1 MRILV
6 VGDSYMS
13 ADAFAKVFGERLAP
27 AHDLRYIAI
36 DEQAHAGSPTPSE
49 QLLSEYVGS
58 PEQLIA
64 EVGTDDDVLV
74 VHGAPVTAEVV
85 DAAPALRLICCARG
99 GPVNVDIS
107 AATDRG
113 IPVATTPGKNA
124 DAVAELTI
132 AFIIM
137 LARRVDHAQADL
149 ATNGSLRTA
158 FDGARYYGTNVSG
171 KTLGLVG
178 FGRVGR
184 RITPVAKALGM
195 TVLAFDPF
203 VDDDDIS
210 EQGAVP
216 SDLLELLAESD
227 FVSLHARATADNEN
241 MFGQEEFASMK
252 EGAYFINTARESL
265 IDEQALAEAL
275 ASGWV
280 RAAAVDV
287 LRTDCG
293 DSDARHPLIDLENVI
308 ATPHIGGATDSTLAR
323 AADMLADEI
332 ERFASGAPLEW
343 SINGLPAHA
352 AR

>member
-6 VGDSYMS
+6 VGDSYMT
-13 ADAFAKVFGERLAP
+13 ADAFADVFADRLA
-27 AHDLRYIAI
+27 ATHSLRYLAL
-36 DEQAHAGSPTPSE
+36 DEQLQAGTPTTSE

-64 EVGTDDDVLV
+64 ELGDDDEVLV
-74 VHGAPVTAEVV
+74 VHGAPVTAEVL
-85 DAAPALRLICCARG
+85 DAAHALRLVCCARG
-99 GPVNVDIS
+99 GPVNIDVS

-132 AFIIM
+132 AFLIM
-137 LARRVDHAQADL
+137 LARRVDRAQADL
-149 ATNGSLRTA
+149 ATSGALRTA
-158 FDGARYYGTNVSG
+158 FDGARNFGTNVAG

-184 RITPVAKALGM
+184 RITPIARALGM

-210 EQGAVP
+210 ERGAVP
-216 SDLLELLAESD
+216 SDLLDLLAESD
-227 FVSLHARATADNEN
+227 FVSLHARATSDNEN
-241 MFGQEEFASMK
+241 LFGEEEFASMK
-252 EGAYFINTARESL
+252 EGAFFINTARESL
-265 IDEQALAEAL
+265 IDEHALARAL
-275 ASGWV
+275 ATGQV

-287 LRTDCG
+287 LR
-293 DSDARHPLIDLENVI
+293 SDHLGNSARNPLVDLENVI

-323 AADMLADEI
+323 GAHMLADEI
-332 ERFASGAPLEW
+332 ERFASGAPLQW